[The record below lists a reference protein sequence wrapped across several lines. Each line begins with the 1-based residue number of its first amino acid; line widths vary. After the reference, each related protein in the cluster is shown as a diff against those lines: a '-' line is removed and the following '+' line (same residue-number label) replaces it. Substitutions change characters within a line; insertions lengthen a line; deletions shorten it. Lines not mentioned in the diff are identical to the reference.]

1 MPKENNVTMNTE
13 ITFNNLPEAVKE
25 LRTELSEIKRL
36 LLEKSNE
43 HAPEGDTLLNIQQA
57 AALLNLSVTTL
68 YGYVS
73 RAEIPVMKKSK
84 RLYFS
89 KKELFE
95 FVKTGRKKTVSEIEA
110 EAETVLANHKKK
122 R

>member
-1 MPKENNVTMNTE
+1 MEQ
-13 ITFNNLPEAVKE
+13 ITHNNLPEALTQ
-25 LRTELSEIKRL
+25 LRTDVSEIKRL

-43 HAPEGDTLLNIQQA
+43 HTPEGDTLLNIQQA

-89 KKELFE
+89 KKELFD
-95 FVKTGRKKTVSEIEA
+95 FVKAGKRKTVSEIEA
-110 EAETVLANHKKK
+110 DAENSLANHKKK
-122 R
+122 K